1 MANVKKDLGVENERE
16 RALDA
21 AIAKIRKEH
30 GEGAIMKLTDD
41 SIKNI
46 EVIKFLKIPLSPNS
60 LDLSIANF
68 CDL

>member
-1 MANVKKDLGVENERE
+1 MANVKKDVGIENERE

-41 SIKNI
+41 SIRNI
-46 EVIKFLKIPLSPNS
+46 EVIPSGCLG
-60 LDLSIANF
+60 LDLALGIGG
-68 CDL
+68 LPR